1 MKSFKVLA
9 TALFAATLSLSF
21 TACDDEEEDEMIIYE
36 EIKVI
41 TSQKKLVQFKA
52 AQDDD
57 RYSVI
62 DFTYYL
68 DSKLAVSRLSE
79 VNSPAFHIL
88 PTTYSWAGAAILT
101 SNYDEEVAYL
111 YADGVIVKSI
121 SDAYVSTTY
130 NYNSANRLQS
140 AEVHDSHSRTV
151 NFKWEDDRVVEVSD
165 SQSTV
170 SFSYSGKVCK
180 GYFPLTQFCA
190 CANEALF
197 LAHPELIC
205 LRTAQL
211 PDKMVNAN
219 AQYTFSYSLDADGYV
234 TSCTVAK
241 TQDSTTSETT
251 YSLSWQ

>member
-1 MKSFKVLA
+1 MISFKVLA
-9 TALFAATLSLSF
+9 TAIFAATLSLSF
-21 TACDDEEEDEMIIYE
+21 SACDDDEDEMIYE

-101 SNYDEEVAYL
+101 SNYDEEVAYF
-111 YADGVIVKSI
+111 YADGVIVKSV
-121 SDAYVSTTY
+121 SDAYVATTY

-151 NFKWEDDRVVEVSD
+151 NFK
-165 SQSTV
+165 
-170 SFSYSGKVCK
+170 
-180 GYFPLTQFCA
+180 
-190 CANEALF
+190 
-197 LAHPELIC
+197 
-205 LRTAQL
+205 
-211 PDKMVNAN
+211 
-219 AQYTFSYSLDADGYV
+219 
-234 TSCTVAK
+234 
-241 TQDSTTSETT
+241 
-251 YSLSWQ
+251 